1 MIIDIVVKYVFEVF
15 EFLGFMYICFMYIG
29 MEVFIGKVV
38 VLLVSFMLYVLLLL
52 VGDYFVGGLKL
63 FCLLLDEI
71 GMCCVLYMGMVKS
84 GGNYVSVLF
93 FIFKVCVE
101 V

>member
-1 MIIDIVVKYVFEVF
+1 MIIDIVFMYSVEVF
-15 EFLGFMYICFMYIG
+15 EFLGFMYICFIYIG
-29 MEVFIGKVV
+29 IEVFIGKVV
-38 VLLVSFMLYVLLLL
+38 VFLVIFMLYVFLLL

-63 FCLLLDEI
+63 LCLLFDEI

-84 GGNYVSVLF
+84 GGNYVSVFF
-93 FIFKVCVE
+93 FILKVKVD